1 MAWPSEPRSRA
12 PGALYMI
19 WITMFQTPP
28 LEAPAVFTAGLLS
41 LAVCLLLIPS
51 PAMPRGAS
59 PPPPWAYPVNPPDMP
74 AAKLGDGPV
83 QLVHSTRTF
92 LPAQLTDRFAAPDWY
107 PEDHPEMPEVI
118 ARGRKP
124 DVYACAYCH
133 LPDGAGRPEN
143 ASLAGLP
150 ADYIVQQLADMRAGT
165 RRTAVPERAPP
176 TMMFAMTRAM
186 SDAEISAAAQY
197 FSALKP
203 HNRTRVIESASVPRT
218 RVAGWFLAADAN
230 APREPIGHR
239 IIEVPS
245 NLERFER
252 RDERI
257 LILAYVPPGS
267 IHAGRALVRTGGAG
281 RTMVCS
287 ACHGADLHGTGRIP
301 AIAGRSPSYVVRQL
315 YDIQSGARAGAGT
328 QPMRDVVRQ
337 LRVDDMISIASYL
350 ATLQ

>member
-1 MAWPSEPRSRA
+1 MIQIPSPNARVRFA
-12 PGALYMI
+12 
-19 WITMFQTPP
+19 
-28 LEAPAVFTAGLLS
+28 AGLL
-41 LAVCLLLIPS
+41 CLLLIPS
-51 PAMPRGAS
+51 MAMARDAAL
-59 PPPPWAYPVNPPDMP
+59 PPPWAYPVNPPGMP
-74 AAKLGDGPV
+74 AAQLGDGPV
-83 QLVHSTRTF
+83 QLAHSARTF
-92 LPAQLTDRFAAPDWY
+92 LPSQLTDRFAAPDWY
-107 PEDHPEMPEVI
+107 PEDHPAMPEVV
-118 ARGRKP
+118 ARGRTP

-176 TMMFAMTRAM
+176 AMMFALARAM
-186 SDAEISAAAQY
+186 SDAEINAAAQY
-197 FSALKP
+197 FAALKP
-203 HNRTRVIESASVPRT
+203 HNRTRVIESATVPHT
-218 RVAGWFLAADAN
+218 RVAGWFLAADAD

-267 IHAGRALVRTGGAG
+267 IHAGRTLVRTGGAG
-281 RTMVCS
+281 RTMACS
-287 ACHGADLHGTGRIP
+287 ACHGPALRGTGMIP
-301 AIAGRSPSYVVRQL
+301 AIAGRSPSYLVRQL
-315 YDIQSGARAGAGT
+315 FDIQSGARAGAAT
-328 QPMRDVVRQ
+328 QPMQEVVRQ

-350 ATLQ
+350 ASLP